1 MSTTNEKRK
10 IVTSEQ
16 LATDE
21 EFPLSEVEFGLN
33 VAYNTFSTWTVR
45 CASAAGLHDMNH
57 LDILVLHLINRNNNP
72 RKKADICFMINT
84 ADSHTVNYT
93 LKKLMKRGL
102 ADSEKKGK
110 EIYYK
115 TSSEGKKGCEEYK
128 KIRELCLMPSM
139 KSLDCNGKNLTEL
152 AKILRGLSG
161 FYDQASRAAASF

>member
-102 ADSEKKGK
+102 ADSEKKVK
-110 EIYYK
+110 K
-115 TSSEGKKGCEEYK
+115 FTTKHQAKGKKDAKNTK
-128 KIRELCLMPSM
+128 K
-139 KSLDCNGKNLTEL
+139 
-152 AKILRGLSG
+152 
-161 FYDQASRAAASF
+161 